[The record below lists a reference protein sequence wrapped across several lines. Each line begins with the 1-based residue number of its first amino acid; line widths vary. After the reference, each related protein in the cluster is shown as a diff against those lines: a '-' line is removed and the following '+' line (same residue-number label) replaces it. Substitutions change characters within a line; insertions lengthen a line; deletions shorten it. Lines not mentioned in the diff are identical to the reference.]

1 MMNSEHGID
10 VDEVI
15 IKQKLMYN
23 GIEIE
28 EIIKMNNDLQCC
40 GNCKYSYDNCE
51 QMKEQNLLYFHLC
64 EHWRSDGMTAE
75 ERIKG

>member
-1 MMNSEHGID
+1 MNSEHGID

-23 GIEIE
+23 GIDIE

-40 GNCKYSYDNCE
+40 GNCVALYSSCP
-51 QMKEQNLLYFHLC
+51 QMKEQDLLPFNSC
-64 EHWRSDGMTAE
+64 EHWQWDNLTAE